1 VCRQRNITVIPM
13 PSAFLPD
20 RVFIHIGGAD
30 AEHFL
35 QNLITTDLG
44 SLPHG
49 EARPGALLTPQGK
62 ILFDFLIWR
71 NGEGF
76 VLDTVTEQQ
85 EALIRRLTMYKLRA
99 AVTLEA
105 ASQTGATVTWG
116 SDDEAGVIDHRFAL
130 AGTPVRRI
138 VGQVGAPGDASA
150 YAALRILNGIV
161 ESGVDYALQDAFP
174 HDVLFDKSGGVSF
187 RKGCYVG
194 QEVVSRMQHR
204 STARR
209 RVVIVSAEQSLPET
223 GTEITV
229 DGKPIGTVG
238 TVAGTRGLA
247 IVRIDKAGDAMTKG
261 TAVLAAEVPLTLV
274 LPAWSGLTFP
284 SDAAEDA

>member
-1 VCRQRNITVIPM
+1 M

-20 RVFIHIGGAD
+20 RAFVHIGGAD

-44 SLPHG
+44 SLAAG

-71 NGEGF
+71 DGEGF
-76 VLDTVTEQQ
+76 VIDTVAEQL

-99 AVTLEA
+99 AVALTAGTE
-105 ASQTGATVTWG
+105 TGATVTWG
-116 SDDEAGVIDHRFAL
+116 SEDESGIVDHRFAL
-130 AGTPVRRI
+130 AGTPVRRTPGKI
-138 VGQVGAPGDASA
+138 GEPGDASA

-161 ESGVDYALQDAFP
+161 ESGADYALQDAFP

-209 RVVIVSAEQSLPET
+209 RVVIVSAEQPLPGT

-229 DGKPIGTVG
+229 DGKTIGALG
-238 TVAGTRGLA
+238 TVAGTRALA
-247 IVRIDKAGDAMTKG
+247 IVRIDKAGDAMTRG
-261 TAVLAAEVPLTLV
+261 TPVLAGEVQLTLT
-274 LPAWSGLTFP
+274 LPAWTGLAFP

>member
-1 VCRQRNITVIPM
+1 M

-20 RVFIHIGGAD
+20 RSFIHVGGPD

-44 SLPHG
+44 SLAES

-71 NGEGF
+71 TSDGF
-76 VLDTVTEQQ
+76 VLDTGAAQQ

-99 AVTLEA
+99 AVTLTAGAE
-105 ASQTGATVTWG
+105 TGATVTWG
-116 SDDEAGVIDHRFAL
+116 GEDDSGVLDHRFAL
-130 AGTPVRRI
+130 AGTPVRRM
-138 VGQVGAPGDASA
+138 VGKVGEPGDVSA
-150 YAALRILNGIV
+150 YAALRILNGV
-161 ESGVDYALQDAFP
+161 LESGSDYALQDAFP

-209 RVVIVSAEQSLPET
+209 RAVLVSADQPLATT
-223 GTEITV
+223 GTEITI
-229 DGKPIGTVG
+229 DGKPIGALG

-247 IVRIDKAGDAMTKG
+247 IIRIDKAGEAMAKG
-261 TAVLAAEVPLTLV
+261 VPVLAADVPVTLA
-274 LPAWSGLTFP
+274 LPAWSGLSFP

>member
-1 VCRQRNITVIPM
+1 M

-20 RVFIHIGGAD
+20 RAFVQVGGPD

-44 SLPHG
+44 SLAEG

-62 ILFDFLIWR
+62 IQFDFLIWR
-71 NGEGF
+71 RSDGF
-76 VLDTVTEQQ
+76 VLDTTVDQQ
-85 EALIRRLTMYKLRA
+85 EALTRRLTMYKLRA
-99 AVTLEA
+99 AVTLA
-105 ASQTGATVTWG
+105 AGSETGATVTWG
-116 SDDEAGVIDHRFAL
+116 GEDESGILDHRFAL
-130 AGTPVRRI
+130 AGTPVRRT
-138 VGQVGAPGDASA
+138 VGKVGEPGEASA
-150 YAALRILNGIV
+150 YAALRILNGVV
-161 ESGVDYALQDAFP
+161 ESGADYALQDAFP
-174 HDVLFDKSGGVSF
+174 HDILFDKSGGVSF

-209 RVVIVSAEQSLPET
+209 RAVIVSADRPLPGP
-223 GTEITV
+223 GTEITIEDKV
-229 DGKPIGTVG
+229 IGTLG
-238 TVAGTRGLA
+238 TVAGSRGLA
-247 IVRIDKAGDAMTKG
+247 ILRIDKAGEAMARG
-261 TAVLAAEVPLTLV
+261 TAILAGEVPLSLA